1 MNRFLIPL
9 LILLGSFL
17 YSWFWNCNENRRP
30 TCFPE
35 VEATME
41 SVSPAIADE
50 PVVEEITEA
59 EQIKEVEELLF
70 TPLDVYFE
78 VNKLAIS
85 RTEEVNNF
93 LSTAKTY
100 LAAHPDKKLS
110 VTGHSDSD
118 GSAQSNQVLSE
129 NRAKQVK
136 DLLVADGFA
145 ENQLVVIGKGENE
158 PVVPNDSPEN
168 KARNRRFSV
177 RLMN

>member
-30 TCFPE
+30 TCNAE
-35 VEATME
+35 IAAVEA
-41 SVSPAIADE
+41 IATPPLVVEE
-50 PVVEEITEA
+50 PVVEELTE
-59 EQIKEVEELLF
+59 EEELLF

-78 VNKLAIS
+78 VNKLSIDRS
-85 RTEEVNNF
+85 EEVNNF

-118 GSAQSNQVLSE
+118 GQDAPNQILSE
-129 NRAKQVK
+129 RRAQQVK
-136 DLLVADGFA
+136 DLLVADGFSA
-145 ENQLVVIGKGENE
+145 DQLVPDGKGETE
-158 PVVPNDSPEN
+158 PAVPNDSPEN
-168 KARNRRFSV
+168 KAKNRRVSV